1 MPENVIR
8 IMCPNLRCRSI
19 LAVPTDAR
27 GRLVRCKTC
36 GNNIK
41 IPQKAVPKVEGAPA
55 AEADPKAA
63 KKSAA

>member
-8 IMCPNLRCRSI
+8 VMCPNLRCRSI
-19 LAVPTDAR
+19 LAVPSDAR

-36 GNNIK
+36 GTNIK
-41 IPQKAVPKVEGAPA
+41 IPQKAETKADAAPPDA
-55 AEADPKAA
+55 KDA